1 MTSLND
7 PRDKFYTGQFDKQKQ
22 PYPGVQ
28 KEMTQT
34 PDCGEETYKGT
45 GRLSGRK
52 ALVTGGDSGI
62 GRGAAIAY
70 AKEGADVAINY
81 MKDEQ
86 ADAEEVKKVIEEAG
100 QKAHL
105 FPGDLRDETFA
116 RQLIHDA
123 AEALG
128 GLDTLVLNA
137 SMQQAVEN
145 FSDYTSKHLE
155 DTYKI
160 NVVTPVM
167 QMQEAEKI
175 MPAGSSIII
184 TTSIQSFAPSAHIAD
199 YAMTK
204 ATQTNLIKSQTKHF
218 MEKGIRLNG
227 VAPGPIWTPLQISGG
242 QLQDYLPEFG
252 HDSYVGRA
260 GQPVELAGTYVH
272 LASEESS
279 YTSGQVYGVT
289 GGEPIN

>member
-1 MTSLND
+1 MTSPKD
-7 PRDKFYTGQFDKQKQ
+7 PRSKFYTGDYDKQKQ

-28 KEMTQT
+28 KNMELI
-34 PDCGEETYKGT
+34 PDCGEDSYKGN

-62 GRGAAIAY
+62 GRAAAIAY

-81 MKDEQ
+81 MEDEKK
-86 ADAEEVKKVIEEAG
+86 DAEEVKTVIEDAG
-100 QKAHL
+100 QKAYL
-105 FPGDLRDETFA
+105 LPGDLRDEKFA

-123 AEALG
+123 NKALG
-128 GLDTLVLNA
+128 GLDILVLNA
-137 SMQQAVEN
+137 SMQQAVKA
-145 FSDYTSKHLE
+145 FSDYTAEHLE
-155 DTYKI
+155 TTYKI
-160 NVVTPVM
+160 NVVAPVM

-175 MPAGSSIII
+175 MPEGSSIII
-184 TTSIQSFAPSAHIAD
+184 TTSVQSFSPSAHIAD

-204 ATQTNLIKSQTKHF
+204 AAQTNLIKSQAQNF
-218 MEKGIRLNG
+218 MDKGIRLNG
-227 VAPGPIWTPLQISGG
+227 VAPGPIWTPIQTSGG
-242 QLQDYLPEFG
+242 QLQDMLPEFG
-252 HDSYVGRA
+252 KDSVVGRS

-279 YTSGQVYGVT
+279 YTTGQVYGVT